1 MRFHG
6 KPYLFACKVRQWLLL
21 AVGLISVFPFSIIE
35 AAGPAPNLNA
45 QQKVFTYL
53 TQPGETLAVVAVHFG
68 VEMDQIF
75 SEEELPHQAIL
86 PTGTL
91 LYIPN
96 ILQNTSSGVRLL
108 PDSEMV
114 YSKSASEFPTRQ
126 YIEEA
131 GGYLSTYYQY
141 LQQGGYSTGA
151 EIIEKISV
159 EYSIHPKLLL
169 ALLEHQTGSVFG
181 KSLSEEAKRYPMG
194 IVRSGVL
201 GLSKQVALVITYLEN
216 GYYGWRNG
224 KLLAVKLSDRTVL
237 RLSPDLNCA
246 TVGLINFFS
255 QNHKADTWEDALYGP
270 NGFMATYE
278 RMFGDPW
285 ENAAGYEDLW
295 SADVKQPVLQL
306 PFDPGTVWSH
316 TVGPHAPWGVSEVLG
331 ALDFGPPSSDLGCGW
346 NENWVSAMAPG
357 VVVRSHNGA
366 VVVDMDGDKNEGT
379 GWNIIYMHVSSIDR
393 PEVGTEV
400 QTGRRLGHPSCEGG
414 AATGVHTH
422 IVRKYNG
429 EWVSVDGAIPFVIE
443 GWRSVAGPYTHSGW
457 LVRGTEVV
465 RANLYG
471 SAATRIQR
479 DP

>member
-1 MRFHG
+1 M
-6 KPYLFACKVRQWLLL
+6 
-21 AVGLISVFPFSIIE
+21 
-35 AAGPAPNLNA
+35 
-45 QQKVFTYL
+45 
-53 TQPGETLAVVAVHFG
+53 
-68 VEMDQIF
+68 
-75 SEEELPHQAIL
+75 
-86 PTGTL
+86 
-91 LYIPN
+91 
-96 ILQNTSSGVRLL
+96 
-108 PDSEMV
+108 
-114 YSKSASEFPTRQ
+114 
-126 YIEEA
+126 
-131 GGYLSTYYQY
+131 
-141 LQQGGYSTGA
+141 
-151 EIIEKISV
+151 EI
-159 EYSIHPKLLL
+159 
-169 ALLEHQTGSVFG
+169 
-181 KSLSEEAKRYPMG
+181 
-194 IVRSGVL
+194 
-201 GLSKQVALVITYLEN
+201 
-216 GYYGWRNG
+216 
-224 KLLAVKLSDRTVL
+224 
-237 RLSPDLNCA
+237 
-246 TVGLINFFS
+246 
-255 QNHKADTWEDALYGP
+255 
-270 NGFMATYE
+270 YE

-331 ALDFGPPSSDLGCGW
+331 ALDLALRAVTWAAAGMKIGLAPWQRVWLCVPI
-346 NENWVSAMAPG
+346 MA
-357 VVVRSHNGA
+357 A

-471 SAATRIQR
+471 SAATRIQS